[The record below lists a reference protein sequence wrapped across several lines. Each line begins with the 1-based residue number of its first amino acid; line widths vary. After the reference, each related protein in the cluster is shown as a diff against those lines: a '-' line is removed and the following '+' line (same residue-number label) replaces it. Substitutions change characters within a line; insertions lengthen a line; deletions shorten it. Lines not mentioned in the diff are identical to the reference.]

1 MTKTLKGLK
10 TERGV
15 SPVIAT
21 VILVAVAITV
31 AVAVA
36 YWMGGIAGGF
46 TKFEQIEIQTGYS
59 TKSASGW
66 NITLELKNTGTA
78 ASTINRVFI
87 NEVPIPS
94 TNYGASGFVTTA
106 TSTDILSN
114 GTTIDSGSDSVVYI
128 WIDDGYGSLSSGTTI
143 NIKLHSA
150 GGMDYIKLI
159 ELI

>member
-1 MTKTLKGLK
+1 MEVHKSFINLTKTSQSTNLCKGKEMTKTLKGLK

-59 TKSASGW
+59 TKNASGW
-66 NITLELKNTGTA
+66 EITLELKNTGTA
-78 ASTINRVFI
+78 ASSRR
-87 NEVPIPS
+87 
-94 TNYGASGFVTTA
+94 
-106 TSTDILSN
+106 L
-114 GTTIDSGSDSVVYI
+114 
-128 WIDDGYGSLSSGTTI
+128 
-143 NIKLHSA
+143 
-150 GGMDYIKLI
+150 
-159 ELI
+159 